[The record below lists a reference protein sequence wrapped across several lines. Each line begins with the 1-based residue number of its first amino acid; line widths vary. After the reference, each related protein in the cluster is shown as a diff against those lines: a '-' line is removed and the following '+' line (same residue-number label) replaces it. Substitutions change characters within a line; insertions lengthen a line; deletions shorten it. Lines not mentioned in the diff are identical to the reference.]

1 MEAASASSIGPQLIE
16 VCKRS
21 PNELAKIRQLVKSCP
36 DAVRYR
42 DHEDRTALHVLC
54 ANRPPLPSV
63 QFLLQAQGQGQQACS
78 LRTNKGMLPLHYA
91 CREQAS
97 AEVVELLLSQ
107 YPEGARVP
115 TASGW
120 WPLHLSCARGGT
132 PSVLELLIQ
141 AWPDSV
147 RQTTNDGRLALH
159 FACANQATL
168 QVIQLLVKSYRHAIP
183 VQDQNEWTPLH
194 IACAYTESLEII
206 QFLVEEW
213 PDGLTCPGKMGR
225 LPLHVACWEGQEK
238 HIVEYLVQKCK
249 PSIQIRDS
257 DGLLPLHCAC
267 QGESGLLVIQY
278 LISQSPATALELGQ
292 TPQEVAMYALNHGV
306 IQDAPKPP
314 DAFVE
319 WLKRHVPTLAS
330 APAGSATPPLA
341 LSSSF
346 GGGDG
351 GAGRLS
357 PKPNVFVPPQGRS
370 AINRVPVM
378 ELPPPVFAPAVS
390 STLDAKHS
398 LQPSDFA
405 QFAAANSASNS
416 FDHYQ
421 PQSSYAT
428 MMVPESYPRSH
439 NHYSADFSSRYS
451 RSALPEMFHIAIPE
465 QRLLSL
471 QLNRKICLSTR
482 KFRPTLL

>member
-1 MEAASASSIGPQLIE
+1 MSGENGKIASSCG
-16 VCKRS
+16 
-21 PNELAKIRQLVKSCP
+21 
-36 DAVRYR
+36 
-42 DHEDRTALHVLC
+42 
-54 ANRPPLPSV
+54 
-63 QFLLQAQGQGQQACS
+63 LL
-78 LRTNKGMLPLHYA
+78 
-91 CREQAS
+91 
-97 AEVVELLLSQ
+97 
-107 YPEGARVP
+107 
-115 TASGW
+115 
-120 WPLHLSCARGGT
+120 GGT
-132 PSVLELLIQ
+132 REAHCRIFGAKV
-141 AWPDSV
+141 
-147 RQTTNDGRLALH
+147 QTIHSNTGFRWVIAAAL
-159 FACANQATL
+159 CL
-168 QVIQLLVKSYRHAIP
+168 SRRVG
-183 VQDQNEWTPLH
+183 
-194 IACAYTESLEII
+194 IA
-206 QFLVEEW
+206 
-213 PDGLTCPGKMGR
+213 G
-225 LPLHVACWEGQEK
+225 H
-238 HIVEYLVQKCK
+238 
-249 PSIQIRDS
+249 SI
-257 DGLLPLHCAC
+257 
-267 QGESGLLVIQY
+267 

-439 NHYSADFSSRYS
+439 NHYSADLSSRYS